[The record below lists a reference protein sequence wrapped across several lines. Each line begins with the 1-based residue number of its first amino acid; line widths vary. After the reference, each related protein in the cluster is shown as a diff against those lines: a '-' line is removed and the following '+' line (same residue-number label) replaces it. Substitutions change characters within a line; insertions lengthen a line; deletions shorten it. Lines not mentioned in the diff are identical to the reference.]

1 MQIADKVFV
10 VTGGGNG
17 IGREVVLNLL
27 GRGARV
33 AAIDI
38 SAAGLEDTAQLAG
51 AGERLSTH
59 PLDLADR
66 KAVAK
71 LPKGVISAHGQVD
84 ALVNIAG
91 IIQPF
96 VKINDLEF
104 DAIERVMNV
113 NFFGLVNITKA
124 FLPSLLERPEAYLL
138 NVSSMGAYAPVPG
151 QTLYGASK
159 AAVWLFTEG
168 LHSELLDTNVHVTT
182 VFPGAIATNIA
193 ANSGVSIGGASSEVE
208 LTPAQRKQM
217 AKTTSAP
224 DAAEAIVR
232 AIEQNAYRVHIGSD
246 AKTMDRLRRLMPE
259 RAAKLIYDNMK
270 SLLG

>member
-1 MQIADKVFV
+1 MKVANKVFV

-27 GRGARV
+27 GKGASV
-33 AAIDI
+33 AAIDV
-38 SAAGLEDTAQLAG
+38 SAEGLDETAKLAG
-51 AGERLSTH
+51 AGAELSTH
-59 PLDLADR
+59 KADLTDR
-66 KAVAK
+66 AGVAK
-71 LPKGVISAHGQVD
+71 LPAEIIAKHGAVD
-84 ALVNIAG
+84 ALINVAG

-96 VKINDLEF
+96 VKVNELEF

-113 NFFGLVNITKA
+113 NFFGMLNMAKA
-124 FLPSLLERPEAYLL
+124 FLPELLKRPEAYLA

-168 LHSELLDTNVHVTT
+168 LHSELLETNVHVSTI
-182 VFPGAIATNIA
+182 FPGAIATHISV
-193 ANSGVSIGGASSEVE
+193 NSGIITKEQEKQQLAGAE
-208 LTPAQRKQM
+208 AKKM
-217 AKTTSAP
+217 KTTSAP
-224 DAAEAIVR
+224 VAAETIVR
-232 AIEQNAYRVHIGSD
+232 GIEENKYRIFIGSD
-246 AKTMDRLRRLMPE
+246 AKTMDRLRRLMPQ